1 MICRFHIKT
10 GFPSS
15 LTHLQQPGFEPVVQQ
30 HVEAEDLETG
40 TGGDVVGETR
50 VVVVLQDGVSRYQS
64 LNDDVLD
71 VGPHLLCVV
80 V

>member
-1 MICRFHIKT
+1 M
-10 GFPSS
+10 
-15 LTHLQQPGFEPVVQQ
+15 VQQ

-40 TGGDVVGETR
+40 TAGDVVGKTR
-50 VVVVLQDGVSRYQS
+50 VVVVLQDGVSRYQC

-71 VGPHLLCVV
+71 VVPHLLCVV